1 LADVA
6 FPILGVDFLRAHKL
20 LIDPEGHALLDSTG
34 RRLTGQLLRSPPTA
48 KVVVGFVQPN
58 KPMVESSSSSAHTAG
73 AASAGAANA
82 GAASAG
88 AANAGAASAGA
99 ANAGAA
105 SAWAASAEA
114 ASAGP
119 VSAAGEQA
127 GQVLQAL
134 QDNGLVIHAEKCV
147 WGVQELEYLGHKI
160 SAAGV
165 LPLPSHVAAIQ
176 DFPRP
181 TIIKEL
187 QAFLGM
193 GNFYRRFL
201 PSIAR
206 MLQPL
211 SDALRGGRKGADKLE
226 WSAAMDAAFAGAK
239 QSLLTATHLAHRTV
253 GAELS
258 VVVDASATHIGACL
272 QQRLPGRK
280 VWQPLGFFSKK
291 LEAAQQKYSA
301 FDRELF
307 ACYAGIHH
315 FRYMLDGRRFAIF
328 TDHKPLTYALARVSE
343 PWTARQSRQLFYV
356 AEFTSD
362 IRHIAGAANVVAD
375 TLSRPPGHAA
385 AERPPSAAT
394 CVKAPSGSQVVA
406 LQGGK
411 LNSSPPS
418 LPGVAASVADV
429 QPATGVSFH
438 RMAAN
443 QVSCPSTLQA
453 TKSSSLAVR
462 TVQAEGASLLCDV
475 ARGITRPLV
484 PVEDR
489 PAVFHAI
496 HNVAHPGIRATK
508 RMLTARFVWKG
519 VGKDVAAM
527 YRACQQC
534 QRGKVHKQPAAPVQ
548 AIPVPARKFSHMH
561 VDLVGPLP
569 ASSEGHVY
577 LLTIIDRSTRWFEA
591 VPLRNMEASMCVD
604 AFISSWVARFG
615 VPETV
620 TTDRGTQFTSALWS
634 STCTSLGIK
643 HVLTTAYHPQSNGM
657 VECEHRQHKDALRAR
672 GAGPAWHSHLPWVL
686 LGLCAAPKKDSAVS
700 SAELVTGTPLVLHGQ
715 LLHVPDPPREDVP
728 PPPTRPL
735 SYAAAANT
743 PPAHLARAEHVYVRV
758 GGSLH
763 LHEAADW
770 GGPCVKIFIRSMC
783 LPNCGASEAV
793 YPCNVVEKIHE
804 YFRSKMCQYL

>member
-1 LADVA
+1 
-6 FPILGVDFLRAHKL
+6 
-20 LIDPEGHALLDSTG
+20 
-34 RRLTGQLLRSPPTA
+34 
-48 KVVVGFVQPN
+48 
-58 KPMVESSSSSAHTAG
+58 M
-73 AASAGAANA
+73 
-82 GAASAG
+82 
-88 AANAGAASAGA
+88 
-99 ANAGAA
+99 
-105 SAWAASAEA
+105 
-114 ASAGP
+114 
-119 VSAAGEQA
+119 
-127 GQVLQAL
+127 
-134 QDNGLVIHAEKCV
+134 
-147 WGVQELEYLGHKI
+147 
-160 SAAGV
+160 
-165 LPLPSHVAAIQ
+165 LPLPSYLAAIQ

-193 GNFYRRFL
+193 VNFYRRFL

-206 MLQPL
+206 TLRPL
-211 SDALRGGRKGADKLE
+211 TDGLRGDRKWLDRLE
-226 WSAAMDAAFAGAK
+226 WSAVIDAAFAGAK
-239 QSLLTATHLAHRTV
+239 QSLLTATHLAHPTV

-258 VVVDASATHIGACL
+258 VVVDASATHVGACL

-291 LEAAQQKYSA
+291 LEAAQQKYYA

-307 ACYAGIHH
+307 ACYAGIGH
-315 FRYMLDGRRFAIF
+315 FRYMLDGRQFAIF

-343 PWTARQSRQLFYV
+343 PWTARQSRQLSHV
-356 AEFTSD
+356 AEYTSD

-385 AERPPSAAT
+385 TERPPSEAT

-411 LNSSPPS
+411 LNSSTPS
-418 LPGVAASVADV
+418 LPGVAARVADK

-453 TKSSSLAVR
+453 TKFSSLSVR
-462 TVQAEGASLLCDV
+462 TVQVEGASLLCDV

-484 PVEDR
+484 PLQDR

-508 RMLTARFVWKG
+508 RMLTASFVWKG

-527 YRACQQC
+527 CRACQQC
-534 QRGKVHKQPAAPVQ
+534 QRGKVHKKPAAPVQ
-548 AIPVPARKFSHMH
+548 AIPVPARRFSHVH

-569 ASSEGHVY
+569 ASLDRHVY

-591 VPLRNMEASMCVD
+591 VPLRNMEASTCVD
-604 AFISSWVARFG
+604 AFISSWVACFG

-634 STCTSLGIK
+634 STCTGLGIK

-657 VECEHRQHKDALRAR
+657 V
-672 GAGPAWHSHLPWVL
+672 
-686 LGLCAAPKKDSAVS
+686 
-700 SAELVTGTPLVLHGQ
+700 
-715 LLHVPDPPREDVP
+715 
-728 PPPTRPL
+728 
-735 SYAAAANT
+735 
-743 PPAHLARAEHVYVRV
+743 
-758 GGSLH
+758 
-763 LHEAADW
+763 
-770 GGPCVKIFIRSMC
+770 
-783 LPNCGASEAV
+783 
-793 YPCNVVEKIHE
+793 
-804 YFRSKMCQYL
+804 